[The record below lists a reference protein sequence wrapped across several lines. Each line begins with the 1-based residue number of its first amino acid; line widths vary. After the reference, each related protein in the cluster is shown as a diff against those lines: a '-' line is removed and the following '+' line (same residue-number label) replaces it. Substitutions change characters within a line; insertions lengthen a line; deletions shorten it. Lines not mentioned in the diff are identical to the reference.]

1 MTNYFDNCQIFK
13 EFNFFQE
20 KTTEVVKS
28 QTEREA
34 NNETK

>member
-20 KTTEVVKS
+20 KTGTTEVVKK
-28 QTEREA
+28 A
-34 NNETK
+34 N